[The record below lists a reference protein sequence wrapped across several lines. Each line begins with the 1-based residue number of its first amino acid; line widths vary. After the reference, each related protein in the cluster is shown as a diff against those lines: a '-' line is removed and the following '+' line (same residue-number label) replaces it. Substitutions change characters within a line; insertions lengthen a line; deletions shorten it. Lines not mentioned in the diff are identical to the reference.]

1 MSLDIFE
8 LKVYAILPVLILLC
22 GALCLLLINVFSSV
36 FSRGLNVA
44 LSALF
49 LGVSSIFS
57 LNLKVGSSFF
67 GLININGIGILG
79 QFSMEICALI
89 FIVLFGANA
98 GANALQKLDCK
109 EFFDKSFLSKEFYP
123 LFLLMI
129 AGFDI
134 MVSSTHLVVILLG
147 LEIGSLSL
155 CVLIAL
161 NGRSKGI
168 EAGIKYFVMGVLA
181 SVFFIFGV
189 VCLYFACASM
199 DIAHIHDM
207 LLDDKYTSV
216 FALFGGL
223 VFILSAIAFKASA
236 VPFHSWMPDIYE
248 GSNSIMAGVVSIIPK
263 IAAFSV
269 AITLL
274 GAFLK
279 VGIIWLESAMY
290 VLVVLTITL
299 PNIAAL
305 IQNDVKRMLAFS
317 SISHS
322 GFVLACVMI
331 GTQISLSALYLYWFM
346 FIITNIGTFGLLWL
360 KELKSPLKSSLNLQD
375 SSAYFDSSE
384 ESKGVCS
391 EPSAKSNCKCA
402 KIASKI
408 QSLVKTSAKTP
419 YDIPFS
425 AFNGL
430 VRTSP
435 LKAFLG
441 VIFMLSLAGIPPF
454 GVFWGKLLAIMS
466 AYSGGFVGLA
476 LIMMINSAI
485 AGFYYLRLVVAMFL
499 LDSKDSSAIATKS
512 QVANSQVSN
521 DEAGNFAH
529 CSTLGKI
536 IVGIMGVLCVG
547 SIFMAQFLLDFIG
560 KYVIGA
566 Y

>member
-67 GLININGIGILG
+67 GLININGISILG

-98 GANALQKLDCK
+98 RANALQKLDCK
-109 EFFDKSFLSKEFYP
+109 EFFDKSFFSKEFYP

-199 DIAHIHDM
+199 DIAHIYDM

-269 AITLL
+269 VITLL
-274 GAFLK
+274 GAFLR

-346 FIITNIGTFGLLWL
+346 FIITNVGTFGLLWL
-360 KELKSPLKSSLNLQD
+360 KELKSPLKSQD
-375 SSAYFDSSE
+375 SSQDFDSSE
-384 ESKGVCS
+384 KSKGICEEEAS
-391 EPSAKSNCKCA
+391 KENNCKCA

-408 QSLVKTSAKTP
+408 QSLVKISTKTP

-430 VRTSP
+430 VRISP

-441 VIFMLSLAGIPPF
+441 AIFMLSLAGVPPF

-476 LIMMINSAI
+476 LVMMINSAI

-499 LDSKDSSAIATKS
+499 LDSKDTSAIATKS

>member
-67 GLININGIGILG
+67 GLININGISILG

-98 GANALQKLDCK
+98 TTNTLQKLDCR
-109 EFFDKSFLSKEFYP
+109 EFFDKSFFSKEFYP

-299 PNIAAL
+299 PNITAL

-346 FIITNIGTFGLLWL
+346 FIITNVGTFGLLWL
-360 KELKSPLKSSLNLQD
+360 KELKSTPNLQD
-375 SSAYFDSSE
+375 SSKDVDFSK
-384 ESKGVCS
+384 ESKSICDES
-391 EPSAKSNCKCA
+391 SAKSTCA
-402 KIASKI
+402 KIANKI
-408 QSLVKTSAKTP
+408 QSLVKCSTKTP

-430 VRTSP
+430 VRISP

-441 VIFMLSLAGIPPF
+441 AIFMLSLAGIPPF
-454 GVFWGKLLAIMS
+454 GVFWGKLLAIVS

-499 LDSKDSSAIATKS
+499 LDSKESSPITAKS
-512 QVANSQVSN
+512 QVANSQMTN
-521 DEAGNFAH
+521 EEAGNFAH

>member
-1 MSLDIFE
+1 MNLDILE
-8 LKVYAILPVLILLC
+8 LKIYAILPVLILIC
-22 GALCLLLINVFSSV
+22 GGLCLLLINVFSSA
-36 FSRGLNVA
+36 FSKGLNVA

-49 LGVSSIFS
+49 LGVSAVFS
-57 LNLKVGSSFF
+57 LNLKVGESFF
-67 GLININGIGILG
+67 GLININGITALG
-79 QFSMEICALI
+79 QFSMEVCALI
-89 FIVLFGANA
+89 FIVLFGS
-98 GANALQKLDCK
+98 NALVKHKDTI
-109 EFFDKSFLSKEFYP
+109 DKSFFIKEFYP
-123 LFLLMI
+123 LYLLMI

-181 SVFFIFGV
+181 SVFYIFGA
-189 VCLYFACASM
+189 VCLYYACASL
-199 DIAHIHDM
+199 DIAHIHDI
-207 LLDDKYTSV
+207 LVDDKYTSV
-216 FALFGGL
+216 FAVFGGI
-223 VFILSAIAFKASA
+223 VFILAAVSFKASA

-248 GSNSIMAGVVSIIPK
+248 GSNPIMAGVVSIIPK

-269 AITLL
+269 AIILL

-279 VGIIWLESAMY
+279 VGIIWLESALY
-290 VLVVLTITL
+290 IIVVLTITL

-322 GFVLACVMI
+322 GFVLACVLV
-331 GTQISLSALYLYWFM
+331 GTQMSLSALYLYWFM
-346 FIITNIGTFGLLWL
+346 FIITNVGAFGLLWL
-360 KELKSPLKSSLNLQD
+360 KELNSGANATNAQNTRDFSEKSL
-375 SSAYFDSSE
+375 
-384 ESKGVCS
+384 ES
-391 EPSAKSNCKCA
+391 N
-402 KIASKI
+402 
-408 QSLVKTSAKTP
+408 KTSYIACDETKCVFAKLSRKINALISNNISTKTP

-430 VRTSP
+430 VRISP

-441 VIFMLSLAGIPPF
+441 GIFMFSLAGIPPF
-454 GVFWGKLLAIMS
+454 GVFWGKLWAIMS
-466 AYSGGFVGLA
+466 VYSVGFVGLA
-476 LIMMINSAI
+476 LVMMINSAI
-485 AGFYYLRLVVAMFL
+485 AGFYYLRLVVAIFL
-499 LDSKDSSAIATKS
+499 LPPNINNAHNADNTDNVDSAIDY
-512 QVANSQVSN
+512 ANGMQDSM
-521 DEAGNFAH
+521 
-529 CSTLGKI
+529 LGKI
-536 IVGIMGVLCVG
+536 IIGIMGILCVG